1 MIRSMTGFGR
11 GTYSLD
17 GREYHVEIKTVN
29 HRYSDISIRIS
40 KAYSY
45 LESKIREELGKKI
58 IRGKVDVNVWV
69 DDYGTRGRTVL
80 LDEGLAD
87 LYMNSLEKLKQRYA
101 INEEVSLSL
110 ISRFPDVLRV
120 KKEEDDED
128 VVWSELK
135 QALTQSVDALIVMR
149 EREGS
154 QLKNDILEKTANLN
168 TYVSQ
173 IESRASLVVNEY
185 RTRLNYRVKDILG
198 DTMVDEGRLEVEV
211 ALFADRCSIE
221 EEITRLK
228 SHIKQLNHSLEDG
241 QAVGRKLDFLVQE
254 MNREV
259 NTIGSKANDLE
270 ITKVVVEAKS
280 EIEKV
285 REQIQNIE

>member
-11 GTYSLD
+11 GTFSSD
-17 GREYHVEIKTVN
+17 GREYLVEIRTVN

-58 IRGKVDVNVWV
+58 IRGKVDVNVWI

-87 LYMNSLEKLKQRYA
+87 LYMNSLKKLKQRYV

-149 EREGS
+149 EKEGA
-154 QLKNDILEKTANLN
+154 QLKNDILEKTGILN
-168 TYVSQ
+168 TYVYQ
-173 IESRASLVVNEY
+173 IESRAPLVVNEF
-185 RTRLNYRVKDILG
+185 RNRLHNRIKDILG
-198 DTMVDEGRLEVEV
+198 DTKVDEGRLEVEV

-228 SHIKQLNHSLEDG
+228 SHIKQLDHSLEG
-241 QAVGRKLDFLVQE
+241 SQAVGRKLDFLVQE